1 MCVNKMITNRDLA
14 DGISE
19 ARPVTKQLSNICE
32 NNKNKFADRVES
44 RKVFVSDL
52 LALSTQYTRKAF
64 ELMLD
69 GARRLKETVGYK

>member
-1 MCVNKMITNRDLA
+1 MCVNRKITDRDST

-19 ARPVTKQLSNICE
+19 ARPVSKQLTNICD
-32 NNKNKFADRVES
+32 NNKNKCADRVES

-52 LALSTQYTRKAF
+52 LALSTQYTRKSF